1 VPGFL
6 VRTLITALGLWIA
19 SELSEGIRFASASS
33 LLIAALLLGVTNAII
48 RPILVILTLP
58 ITLVTLGLF
67 LLVINALMIEF
78 VAWLMPGFYLAGFG
92 SAFWGALL
100 VSITGWVASSFVG
113 PRGNVELFVTTPRSD
128 DRYLD

>member
-100 VSITGWVASSFVG
+100 VSITGWGASSFVG
-113 PRGNVELFVTTPRSD
+113 PRGNVELFVATPRSD

>member
-1 VPGFL
+1 MPGFL
-6 VRTLITALGLWIA
+6 IRTLITALGLWIA
-19 SELSEGIRFASASS
+19 SELSEGITFASASS

-67 LLVINALMIEF
+67 LLVINALMIEL

-92 SAFWGALL
+92 SAFWGALI

-113 PRGNVELFVTTPRSD
+113 PRGNVEVFVATRRSD